1 MIGSVPLGTSRTFP
15 MQVMGPDQVT
25 PSTAYLASD
34 QLIATMWTG
43 DDMAPVSTPEAS
55 WLDSTIAA
63 YKIVF
68 VPSDVVPGVVAPGAY
83 RIRVT
88 ATRILDTVEI
98 LRDTVEILDVP
109 GLGVALP
116 TYCSFDDMTR
126 ECGWIGQYL
135 DDAEDQTGFLEQ
147 RAAAREWMDNLIMYA
162 APVSGM
168 GQLISRESW
177 WSWSYSGV
185 DPRSGTG
192 LALDRVLMGYL
203 ADNRLITTGPSG
215 SRIKVACACY
225 ALALVLRSQVGL
237 STDQARFAGYFM
249 RRAMSEASM
258 VRVEIKINDDVDT
271 PQYAFTLG
279 TTNTRFM

>member
-1 MIGSVPLGTSRTFP
+1 MLGNIARGTSRTFP
-15 MQVMGPDQVT
+15 LRVMAPDMVT
-25 PSTAYLASD
+25 PSTAFLPSD
-34 QLIATMWTG
+34 QLAARLWSG
-43 DDMAPVSTPEAS
+43 DDMPLMVTP
-55 WLDSTIAA
+55 AA
-63 YKIVF
+63 RWTNATPPDYELIF
-68 VPSDVVPGVVAPGAY
+68 GPADIGPTFEPGSY
-83 RIRVT
+83 RVRVT
-88 ATRILDTVEI
+88 ATRGPNTVEI
-98 LRDTVEILDVP
+98 YRDSLEVTVTEGTGATRAV
-109 GLGVALP
+109 
-116 TYCSFDDMTR
+116 YCSYEDMAR

-135 DDAEDQTGFLEQ
+135 DEAEDQTGFVEQ
-147 RAAAREWMDNLIMYA
+147 RAQAREWMDNLIMYA

-203 ADNRLITTGPSG
+203 ADNKLITTGPSG
-215 SRIKVACACY
+215 SKIKVACACY

-258 VRVEIKINDDVDT
+258 VRVEIKINDDVET

-279 TTNTRFM
+279 TTNTRFV